1 MTFRPFPLRLVAMAS
16 LVWLALP
23 CLAQSPRTKLGFGDP
38 APALQVKWLKG
49 EPISKFDN
57 DKIYVVEFW
66 ATWCGPCRAVMPHL
80 SELART
86 LAGKVEI
93 IGVDVL
99 EGQKEGQPYS
109 SFLPKV
115 KAFVN
120 QMGDNMA
127 YHVAMDDD
135 NLSMAKNWM
144 DASQQQGIPA
154 TFVVQGGRI
163 IFIGHPRRLDQVLPA
178 VLAGTYDMAAARQDY
193 EKEYQATS
201 GPMIILKGITKE
213 VDAALAVKDYAKVL
227 RLVEAQRST
236 APASLVPAL
245 DSMKL
250 KALLHS
256 DLGQAL
262 AFAKERTAANPIFAY
277 SVASSIETE
286 DGLPAEAYLHAAAT
300 YQEIQKQA
308 GTNSPSVHHSIATCF
323 AKAKDLAK
331 AAAAEERAIAL
342 AKEALAS
349 GKAPGNISPALIKKY
364 QEALQGYKR

>member
-1 MTFRPFPLRLVAMAS
+1 MKFRPLPLRLMTAVS
-16 LVWLALP
+16 LVWLAVP
-23 CLAQSPRTKLGFGDP
+23 CPAQSPRTKLGFGDP

-49 EPISKFDN
+49 EPIAKFDN

-99 EGQKEGQPYS
+99 EGQKDGKPYS

-135 NLSMAKNWM
+135 NLSMARNWM

-163 IFIGHPRRLDQVLPA
+163 IFIGHPRKLDQVLPA
-178 VLAGTYDMAAARQDY
+178 VLAGTYDMAAARQEY
-193 EKEYQATS
+193 EKEYQATY
-201 GPMIILKGITKE
+201 GPMILLKEITKD
-213 VDAALAVKDYAKVL
+213 VDAAMAVKDYAKAL

-256 DLGQAL
+256 DPAQAL

-277 SVASSIETE
+277 SVASSIEAE
-286 DGLPAEAYLHAAAT
+286 DGLSPEAYLHAAAI
-300 YQEIQKQA
+300 YQDLQKPN
-308 GTNSPSVHHSIATCF
+308 GTASPSLHQSIATCY
-323 AKAKDLAK
+323 AKAKNFAK
-331 AAAAEERAIAL
+331 AAAAEEKAIAL
-342 AKEALAS
+342 A
-349 GKAPGNISPALIKKY
+349 
-364 QEALQGYKR
+364 